1 MRESCQVQYRR
12 FVLVGALAVV
22 VAVAASAPVAA
33 QAPQAAGSTA
43 AAAYTAPHTA
53 WGDPDVQGVW
63 RGRQR
68 ISFEREPGET
78 REFLTDAEVAE
89 MEKTAN
95 ERNDLRLQGKQEN
108 RGNRNQPNYNS
119 IVSYNAERA
128 QHAKRTSAI
137 IDPPDGLLPAWT
149 LEQVKYYEAREAASV
164 GRGDADWTIDRP
176 TSERCIPVIAPPV
189 LGYWGMALKGEAGGV
204 AETAGTNNVGEGYSN
219 SRSGGGP
226 YRIVQSP
233 GYAVILQEQQGLGGG
248 NAGSRVIPLDG
259 RPALAQKFRH
269 WMGSA
274 RGHFEG
280 QNTLVVVTTNIT
292 YPGPI
297 ITVYGP
303 NYPGTGSTLTFT
315 ERFTRTGPET
325 MVYRYTVDDPG
336 VYVQPYTVQHE
347 LGLYNDYKISSVICH
362 EGHDDMPSA
371 LASGR
376 FDEVTAIDFVL
387 ESKNQRAP
395 RLKELKDEA
404 MQAAEAMKKR

>member
-1 MRESCQVQYRR
+1 
-12 FVLVGALAVV
+12 
-22 VAVAASAPVAA
+22 
-33 QAPQAAGSTA
+33 
-43 AAAYTAPHTA
+43 
-53 WGDPDVQGVW
+53 
-63 RGRQR
+63 
-68 ISFEREPGET
+68 
-78 REFLTDAEVAE
+78 
-89 MEKTAN
+89 
-95 ERNDLRLQGKQEN
+95 
-108 RGNRNQPNYNS
+108 
-119 IVSYNAERA
+119 
-128 QHAKRTSAI
+128 
-137 IDPPDGLLPAWT
+137 
-149 LEQVKYYEAREAASV
+149 
-164 GRGDADWTIDRP
+164 
-176 TSERCIPVIAPPV
+176 
-189 LGYWGMALKGEAGGV
+189 
-204 AETAGTNNVGEGYSN
+204 
-219 SRSGGGP
+219 
-226 YRIVQSP
+226 
-233 GYAVILQEQQGLGGG
+233 VILQEQQGLGGG

-259 RPALAQKFRH
+259 RPALAQKFRQ

-292 YPGPI
+292 YPGPV

-315 ERFTRTGPET
+315 ERFTRTGPDT

-376 FDEVTAIDFVL
+376 FDEVTATDFVV
-387 ESKNQRAP
+387 ESINQRAP